1 MSGLKNLAVLS
12 VFLYATLV
20 NANAGAENP
29 RIETKA
35 GTIFGKVV
43 QFSHADTD
51 IKRPVHVFK
60 GIPYA
65 EPPVGELRFQPTIPK
80 TSWEGDYNAKFQ
92 RPACPQKEMPL
103 LPLNETID
111 EDCLH
116 LNVYVPIPV
125 PDNAAVMVWIHGGA
139 FYIGSGADTYYDGI
153 PFVAINDVILVTINY
168 RLGALG
174 FLSTGDS
181 VIPGNF
187 GMLDQIE
194 ALKWVQ
200 NNIAEF
206 GGDPKKVTIFG
217 ESAGAM
223 GVSFLV
229 LSPLSEG
236 LFQRGIMQSGTAL
249 AEAEFQSDKKRV
261 NELAHGL
268 GKLLNCEKE
277 TSEELLECLRS
288 TPMEDFLEPQDPETG
303 MLANVTETIVILPFS
318 PFVDGNFLPD
328 MPLKLLQEKRINK
341 IDSMLGMTAD
351 ELTLIMPVVDPEA
364 FEKTSISLNR
374 STFEEALST
383 APVYFGSKLNDHP
396 QILEAAKI
404 IYLDWDHVDDP
415 NTDYFDPFVQIFSD
429 ELVVC
434 PTDLFARG
442 LAEAG
447 LQTYYY
453 SMSHIPAKSI
463 FKVEWAKAA
472 HAEDLAFVFGSHF
485 REKGDWIMP
494 QEDLDVSLQMMKY
507 WTNFA
512 KTGNPNL
519 SSENAELTSEEKSVE
534 WPAFTVPEMYYKD
547 ISTSMQTKR
556 ALKARE
562 CAFWNKY
569 VPGLVEALDASTS
582 SCGAEDS
589 EHKYSKETNEP

>member
-1 MSGLKNLAVLS
+1 MSGVPKLVVLS
-12 VFLYATLV
+12 VLFYASLV

-65 EPPVGELRFQPTIPK
+65 EPPVGELRFHPTVPK
-80 TSWEGDYNAKFQ
+80 TSWEGDYNATFQ
-92 RPACPQKEMPL
+92 RPACPQKEVPFI
-103 LPLNETID
+103 PLNETID

-125 PDNAAVMVWIHGGA
+125 PDNAAVMVWIHGGG
-139 FYIGSGADTYYDGI
+139 FSMGSGADTYYDGI
-153 PFVAINDVILVTINY
+153 PLVALNDVIVVTINY
-168 RLGALG
+168 RLGVLG

-200 NNIAEF
+200 NNIAVF

-217 ESAGAM
+217 ESAGGM
-223 GVSFLV
+223 SVSFLM

-236 LFQRGIMQSGTAL
+236 LFHRGIMQSGTAL
-249 AEAEFQSDKKRV
+249 LEVGFMIGNEKV
-261 NELAHGL
+261 NKIAHGL
-268 GKLLNCEKE
+268 GKLVNCDKE

-288 TPMEDFLEPQDPETG
+288 TPMEDFLDPQDPNTG
-303 MLANVTETIVILPFS
+303 MLANVTGSASVMPFP

-328 MPLKLLQEKRINK
+328 SPIKLAREKRINK
-341 IDSMLGMTAD
+341 VDAMLGQMTH
-351 ELTLIMPVVDPEA
+351 EGSLSVMVIDPNA
-364 FEKTSISLNR
+364 LEKTSMSLNR
-374 STFEEALST
+374 STFEEGLSF
-383 APVYFGSKLNDHP
+383 AAMYSSLNKDP
-396 QILEAAKI
+396 QLLEAAKI

-415 NTDYFDPFVQIFSD
+415 NTDYFEPFVQIFSD
-429 ELVVC
+429 EMMTC
-434 PTDLFARG
+434 PSDLFARS
-442 LAEAG
+442 LAEAE
-447 LQTYYY
+447 LSTYYY
-453 SMSHIPAKSI
+453 SMSHIPTNSVW
-463 FKVEWAKAA
+463 KVKWAKAT
-472 HAEDLAFVFGSHF
+472 HGEDIMFVFGSHF
-485 REKGDWIMP
+485 RERGDWVMP
-494 QEDLDVSLQMMKY
+494 QVDIDVSFQVMKY

-519 SSENAELTSEEKSVE
+519 SSEDAELTPDEKSVE

-569 VPGLVEALDASTS
+569 VPGVVAALDAKKN
-582 SCGAEDS
+582 SCGEDS
-589 EHKYSKETNEP
+589 ENKYSEEANEP

>member
-1 MSGLKNLAVLS
+1 MSGVPKLVVLS
-12 VFLYATLV
+12 VLFYASLV

-35 GTIFGKVV
+35 GTIFGTVV

-65 EPPVGELRFQPTIPK
+65 EPPVGELRFRPTVPK
-80 TSWEGDYNAKFQ
+80 TSWEGDYNATFQ
-92 RPACPQKEMPL
+92 RPACPQRELPL

-125 PDNAAVMVWIHGGA
+125 PDNAAVMVWIHGGG
-139 FYIGSGADTYYDGI
+139 FYMGSGADTYYDGI
-153 PFVAINDVILVTINY
+153 PLVALNDVILVTINY

-181 VIPGNF
+181 VIPGNY

-200 NNIAEF
+200 NNIAVF

-217 ESAGAM
+217 ESAG
-223 GVSFLV
+223 GISVSYLM

-236 LFQRGIMQSGTAL
+236 LFQRGIMQSGTAMMEL
-249 AEAEFQSDKKRV
+249 TV
-261 NELAHGL
+261 TIGNEKANKIAHGL
-268 GKLLNCEKE
+268 GKLVNCEKE

-288 TPMEDFLEPQDPETG
+288 TPMEDFLDPQDPNTG
-303 MLANVTETIVILPFS
+303 MLANVTGSSAYAIPFT

-328 MPLKLLQEKRINK
+328 SPIKLAREKRINK
-341 IDSMLGMTAD
+341 VDAMLGQMTHEGSLA
-351 ELTLIMPVVDPEA
+351 TMVIDPNA
-364 FEKTSISLNR
+364 LEKTSMSLNR
-374 STFEEALST
+374 STFEEGLST
-383 APVYFGSKLNDHP
+383 AAVFSLLNKDP
-396 QILEAAKI
+396 QLLEAAKI
-404 IYLDWDHVDDP
+404 VYLDWDHVDDP

-429 ELVVC
+429 EMMTC
-434 PTDLFARG
+434 PTDLFARS
-442 LAEAG
+442 LAEAE
-447 LQTYYY
+447 LSTYHY
-453 SMSHIPAKSI
+453 SMSHIPVNSI
-463 FKVEWAKAA
+463 WKVKWAKAA
-472 HAEDLAFVFGSHF
+472 HGEDLAFVFGSHF
-485 REKGDWIMP
+485 REKGDWVMP
-494 QEDLDVSLQMMKY
+494 QVDIDVSFQVMKY

-519 SSENAELTSEEKSVE
+519 SSEDAELTPEEKSVE

-569 VPGLVEALDASTS
+569 VPGVVAALDAAKNK
-582 SCGAEDS
+582 CGEAS
-589 EHKYSKETNEP
+589 ENKYSEEANEP

>member
-1 MSGLKNLAVLS
+1 MSGVPKLVVLS
-12 VFLYATLV
+12 VVLYASLV

-65 EPPVGELRFQPTIPK
+65 EPPVGELRFHPTVPK
-80 TSWEGDYNAKFQ
+80 TSWEGDYNATFQ
-92 RPACPQKEMPL
+92 RPACPQQEMPV

-139 FYIGSGADTYYDGI
+139 FYLGSGADTYYDGI

-181 VIPGNF
+181 VLPGNY

-200 NNIAEF
+200 NNIAVF
-206 GGDPKKVTIFG
+206 GGDPKTVTIFG
-217 ESAGAM
+217 ESAGSMSVNA
-223 GVSFLV
+223 LI

-236 LFQRGIMQSGTAL
+236 LFQRGIMQSGAAVADL
-249 AEAEFQSDKKRV
+249 SYESDKTKV
-261 NELAHGL
+261 NKLAHGL
-268 GKLLNCEKE
+268 GKLVNCEKE
-277 TSEELLECLRS
+277 TSEELLECLKS
-288 TPMEDFLEPQDPETG
+288 TPLEDILAPQDPNTG
-303 MLANVTETIVILPFS
+303 MLANVTGIVSLLPFT
-318 PFVDGNFLPD
+318 PFVDGHFLPD
-328 MPLKLLQEKRINK
+328 TPIKLAQEKRINNV
-341 IDSMLGMTAD
+341 DVMLGMMAQ
-351 ELTLIMPVVDPEA
+351 EGSLNLIMVDPTII
-364 FEKTSISLNR
+364 EKTSILLNR
-374 STFEEALST
+374 SQFDEAVSALGMLTSL
-383 APVYFGSKLNDHP
+383 KNDP
-396 QILEAAKI
+396 QLIEAAKL
-404 IYLDWDHVDDP
+404 IYIDWDHADDP
-415 NTDYFDPFVQIFSD
+415 NSNYFDSFVQLFSD
-429 ELVVC
+429 EMMVC
-434 PTDLFARG
+434 PIDVFARA
-442 LAEAG
+442 LVEAG
-447 LQTYYY
+447 LPTYYY
-453 SMSHIPAKSI
+453 LMSHIPAKSI
-463 FKVEWAKAA
+463 WKVNWAKAA

-494 QEDLDVSLQMMKY
+494 QVDLDVSLQMMKY

-519 SSENAELTSEEKSVE
+519 SSEDAELTSEEKSVE

-569 VPGLVEALDASTS
+569 ASRLVEALGEAKSGCDAKNP
-582 SCGAEDS
+582 EN
-589 EHKYSKETNEP
+589 KYSEEANKP